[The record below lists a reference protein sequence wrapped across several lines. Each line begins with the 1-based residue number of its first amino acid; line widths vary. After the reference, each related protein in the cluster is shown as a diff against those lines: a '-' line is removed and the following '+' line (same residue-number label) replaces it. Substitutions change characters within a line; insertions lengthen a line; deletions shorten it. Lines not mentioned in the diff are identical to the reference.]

1 MQKQSKLRQNLPF
14 LCECFK
20 TNENK
25 KKDMIIHANIGQIEA
40 IGEVVLNLLKGN
52 IIVPTSSFKR
62 LKPHKS
68 KLLFLTSKKPSLK
81 KKKEVLNQKGG
92 FLPALA
98 ALVAPMLLIYWIK
111 CSNEACA
118 KDGDYTRAFITKAGD
133 RTTFKY
139 SCSASN
145 TDKIR
150 PRREANHSLRY
161 QKTKKCFY
169 SISYYRSI
177 KD

>member
-1 MQKQSKLRQNLPF
+1 MQKQSKLRQHLPF

-20 TNENK
+20 TNEKK

-68 KLLFLTSKKPSLK
+68 KLLYLTSKKPSLK
-81 KKKEVLNQKGG
+81 KKKEVLHQKGG

-98 ALVAPMLLIYWIK
+98 ALVAPLLLIYWIK

-118 KDGDYTRAFITKAGD
+118 KDGDYT
-133 RTTFKY
+133 
-139 SCSASN
+139 
-145 TDKIR
+145 
-150 PRREANHSLRY
+150 
-161 QKTKKCFY
+161 
-169 SISYYRSI
+169 
-177 KD
+177 